1 MSDKPIA
8 LLVAALVVAPLCATC
23 ILGPVVLGSMIA
35 GMWGWFSGNGV
46 LVAATVV
53 IVVAVLGYAL
63 KRRHSREPSAVT
75 DARAPARRH
84 TVEAQG
90 GVRRE

>member
-8 LLVAALVVAPLCATC
+8 FLATALVVAPLCAAC

-46 LVAATVV
+46 LVAAAVV
-53 IVVAVLGYAL
+53 IMVAVLGYAL
-63 KRRHSREPSAVT
+63 KHRQSREPAAST
-75 DARAPARRH
+75 DARALATRRN
-84 TVEAQG
+84 VEASG
-90 GVRRE
+90 GVPRE

>member
-8 LLVAALVVAPLCATC
+8 LLVAALVVAPLCAAC

-46 LVAATVV
+46 LVAAAVV

-63 KRRHSREPSAVT
+63 KRRQSRQPAAST
-75 DARAPARRH
+75 DARTLAARR
-84 TVEAQG
+84 TVEVPG